1 MQLQLGEAEISGGQR
16 GACGGGRG
24 AEKAA
29 AKDESMGI
37 GIRPAEQG
45 LNRLMQLAQGRI
57 AAYQN
62 ASPKVR
68 AGAAQNN
75 MELIGAKGLI

>member
-1 MQLQLGEAEISGGQR
+1 VVPQCFEYFDHSDGTLT
-16 GACGGGRG
+16 
-24 AEKAA
+24 
-29 AKDESMGI
+29 
-37 GIRPAEQG
+37 AEQG